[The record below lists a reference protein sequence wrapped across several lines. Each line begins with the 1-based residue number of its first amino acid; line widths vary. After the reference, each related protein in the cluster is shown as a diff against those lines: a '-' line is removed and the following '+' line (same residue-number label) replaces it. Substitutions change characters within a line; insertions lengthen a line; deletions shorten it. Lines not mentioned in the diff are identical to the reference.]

1 MDHRR
6 APHGV
11 VTRMRRSQRARVLAP
26 ILAILFALGAAA
38 GPARAVVNAVFP
50 STNDANRSL
59 GWAHVDQ
66 VSVTDAA
73 MTLSLVNPREFAS
86 CFEIRSDGDTSQ
98 RVAPTHFN
106 RAVTDGLYPF
116 VCVNN
121 ETRLRTVAAAHYVEV
136 RLAFG
141 AEADERFDWTRFD
154 LVLDPETKADC
165 KDGGWAGY
173 GFRNQGLCIAFVL
186 TGRDTR

>member
-1 MDHRR
+1 M
-6 APHGV
+6 
-11 VTRMRRSQRARVLAP
+11 LAT
-26 ILAILFALGAAA
+26 LFALGAAA
-38 GPARAVVNAVFP
+38 GPVLAVVNDVFP
-50 STNDANRSL
+50 STNDANRPL

-66 VSVTDAA
+66 VSVADGA
-73 MTLSLVNPREFAS
+73 MTLSFANPRGFAS
-86 CFEIRSDGDTSQ
+86 CFEIRSDGDTAQ
-98 RVAPTHFN
+98 RITLTHFN

-121 ETRLRTVAAAHYVEV
+121 ETRLRTVAAERYVEV

-154 LVLDPETKADC
+154 LVLDPKTKADC
-165 KDGGWAGY
+165 KDGGWADY

>member
-1 MDHRR
+1 M
-6 APHGV
+6 
-11 VTRMRRSQRARVLAP
+11 RMRRSPRARVLAP
-26 ILAILFALGAAA
+26 MLASLVALGVVA
-38 GPARAVVNAVFP
+38 GPALAVVSAVFP
-50 STNDANRSL
+50 STNDTNRSL

-66 VSVTDAA
+66 VSVDDGA
-73 MTLSLVNPREFAS
+73 MTLSLVNPRAFAS

-98 RVAPTHFN
+98 ALGVGNFN

-116 VCVNN
+116 VCINDA
-121 ETRLRTVAAAHYVEV
+121 TRLRTVAAEHYVEV

-141 AEADERFDWTRFD
+141 AETDERFDWTRFD

-165 KDGGWAGY
+165 KDAGWADY

>member
-1 MDHRR
+1 ML
-6 APHGV
+6 ATLVALGV
-11 VTRMRRSQRARVLAP
+11 V
-26 ILAILFALGAAA
+26 A
-38 GPARAVVNAVFP
+38 GPALAVVNSVFP
-50 STNDANRSL
+50 STNDANRAL

-66 VSVTDAA
+66 VSVDDGM
-73 MTLSLVNPREFAS
+73 MTLSLVNPRGFAS

-98 RVAPTHFN
+98 RIVPTHFN

-116 VCVNN
+116 ACVNN
-121 ETRLRTVAAAHYVEV
+121 ATQLRTVTAERFVEV

-141 AEADERFDWTRFD
+141 GETDERFDWTRFD

-165 KDGGWAGY
+165 VDGGWVDY

>member
-1 MDHRR
+1 M
-6 APHGV
+6 
-11 VTRMRRSQRARVLAP
+11 RMRRSPRARVLAP
-26 ILAILFALGAAA
+26 MLATLFALGVVA
-38 GPARAVVNAVFP
+38 GPALAVVNDVFP

-59 GWAHVDQ
+59 GWPHVDL
-66 VSVTDAA
+66 VSVDDGA
-73 MTLSLVNPREFAS
+73 MTLQLVSTRPFAG
-86 CFEIRSDGDTSQ
+86 CFEFRSDGDTSQ
-98 RVAPTHFN
+98 ALGVGNFN

-116 VCVNN
+116 ACLNN
-121 ETRLRTVAAAHYVEV
+121 ETRLRTVAAERYVEV

-165 KDGGWAGY
+165 KDGGWADY

-186 TGRDTR
+186 TGLDTR

>member
-1 MDHRR
+1 M
-6 APHGV
+6 
-11 VTRMRRSQRARVLAP
+11 LAT
-26 ILAILFALGAAA
+26 LFALGLVA
-38 GPARAVVNAVFP
+38 GPALAVVNAVFP

-59 GWAHVDQ
+59 GWAHVNQ
-66 VSVTDAA
+66 ASVGDGA
-73 MTLSLVNPREFAS
+73 MTLSFVNPRGFAS
-86 CFEIRSDGDTSQ
+86 CFEFRSDGDTSQ
-98 RVAPTHFN
+98 RIVPTHFN

-116 VCVNN
+116 VCLND
-121 ETRLRTVAAAHYVEV
+121 ETRLRTIVAERFVEV

-141 AEADERFDWTRFD
+141 AETDERFDWTRFD

-165 KDGGWAGY
+165 KDAGWADY

>member
-1 MDHRR
+1 M
-6 APHGV
+6 
-11 VTRMRRSQRARVLAP
+11 RVLAP
-26 ILAILFALGAAA
+26 MLATLFTLGVAA
-38 GPARAVVNAVFP
+38 GPALAEVSAVFP

-59 GWAHVDQ
+59 GWAHVNL
-66 VSVTDAA
+66 VSAEDGA
-73 MTLSLVNPREFAS
+73 MTLALVNPRGFAS

-98 RVAPTHFN
+98 RIVPTHFN

-116 VCVNN
+116 ACVNDG
-121 ETRLRTVAAAHYVEV
+121 TQQRTIPAERYVEV

-141 AEADERFDWTRFD
+141 AETDERFDWTRFD

-165 KDGGWAGY
+165 KDGGWADY
-173 GFRNQGLCIAFVL
+173 GFRNQGLCIAFVE